1 MTALKAAGY
10 STGEDMGTGL
20 GDDEEE
26 EQAEEEHG
34 SDEEEQADEGELTSD
49 GVTYS
54 EQELVPIIFTIRKRP
69 SL

>member
-34 SDEEEQADEGELTSD
+34 GRASRQGGAD
-49 GVTYS
+49 
-54 EQELVPIIFTIRKRP
+54 R
-69 SL
+69 